1 MAIHKAISL
10 LNNSA
15 FGMSVLKNKFGSF
28 WTRTADGSIPTP
40 PERWSDRQFS
50 GGPRTAFSS
59 DGTAFSSDGTAAAF
73 DAEPFQA
80 DSTGAALRRHKP
92 GAGGRNGP
100 VGGPYTIGDRRMG
113 GLRA

>member
-1 MAIHKAISL
+1 MAIYKAISL
-10 LNNSA
+10 LNNST
-15 FGMSVLKNKFGSF
+15 FGISVLKNKSGSF

-59 DGTAFSSDGTAAAF
+59 DGTAAAF

-80 DSTGAALRRHKP
+80 DSTGATLRRHKP